1 MAIIN
6 AQKPRR
12 AMPIP
17 EGVEVSE
24 EVSVQKA
31 PEKQIDS
38 KGNLGVIT
46 DFIIRDL
53 SGPKKKKFIEGASKS
68 QDVPPYL
75 GEFIS
80 NLAMDELESA
90 KKVNNTASP
99 DGLAEILSQ
108 ANNFGF
114 NLLSS
119 EQDKKGNPVYTPQ
132 DPQHDQTKALSIGL
146 NSLIKN
152 GFIPPSDALKWTRDA
167 FSNPQGKQAQPEAK
181 MGQLQMQKTPEQVDF
196 SVSESILPEDLPPM
210 EGF

>member
-6 AQKPRR
+6 TDKPRR

-17 EGVEVSE
+17 TGVNVSE
-24 EVSVQKA
+24 EVTVQQDHT
-31 PEKQIDS
+31 KQIDS

-90 KKVNNTASP
+90 KKSNNTASP

-119 EQDKKGNPVYTPQ
+119 EQDKKRESCL
-132 DPQHDQTKALSIGL
+132 LS
-146 NSLIKN
+146 
-152 GFIPPSDALKWTRDA
+152 TRSA
-167 FSNPQGKQAQPEAK
+167 A
-181 MGQLQMQKTPEQVDF
+181 
-196 SVSESILPEDLPPM
+196 
-210 EGF
+210 

>member
-1 MAIIN
+1 MAILN
-6 AQKPRR
+6 KDKPRR

-17 EGVEVSE
+17 EGVNISE
-24 EVSVQKA
+24 EVAVQQA
-31 PEKQIDS
+31 PAKQADS

-46 DFIIRDL
+46 DFIIREL
-53 SGPKKKKFIEGASKS
+53 SGPMKKKFIKGASKS

-75 GEFIS
+75 GKFVS
-80 NLAMDELESA
+80 DVAMDELREA
-90 KKVNNTASP
+90 KKANNTASA
-99 DGLAEILSQ
+99 DGLAEVLSQ
-108 ANNFGF
+108 SNNFGF

-119 EQDKKGNPVYTPQ
+119 EQDKNGKPVYTPQ
-132 DPQHDQTKALSIGL
+132 DAQHDQTKALSIGL

-152 GFIPPSDALKWTRDA
+152 GFIPPSDALKWTRDSFA
-167 FSNPQGKQAQPEAK
+167 NPQGKQAPPEAK